1 MKFYASIRIDVRK
14 IESLKKDNQVYG
26 TRVRTK
32 VVKNKIAPPFKLAE
46 FIITAKGIDNDEAI
60 LDAAIQEGIISKSG
74 SFLRM
79 NDKIIGQG
87 KEQVKEEFIKNPKLR
102 QTLISAITEKL
113 TGKKKDAKTS

>member
-1 MKFYASIRIDVRK
+1 
-14 IESLKKDNQVYG
+14 
-26 TRVRTK
+26 
-32 VVKNKIAPPFKLAE
+32 
-46 FIITAKGIDNDEAI
+46 
-60 LDAAIQEGIISKSG
+60 
-74 SFLRM
+74 M